1 MKKTVVLS
9 ALALAAAAGTASAQT
24 LETRI
29 LVQTITGSGATRSI
43 ATTASTNFAQ
53 GERVRLTVQYR
64 FVGAPAG
71 GALLGSFLFSLNGT
85 VNSGP
90 AGAISRSAL
99 TTQNPNNIGATTQN
113 AESRTAI
120 DLSGAG
126 HTANGPSYPQVNTS
140 ATLTG
145 LHAAGGNLRG
155 LLSGGADTATANGTI
170 VGVDINNI
178 LAGSSAAS
186 FATLDG
192 NDNELGGSWL
202 GLYSA
207 EYDAADGGASNVTFN
222 IVKDPAAAIRWY
234 SNSGGNVNMPGGAF
248 NAGQSV
254 TLQFGVDQPVNTAPT
269 VAEVTPINGSPDFTL
284 APDINNVLIGTV
296 TDAEGIL
303 AAGVVASVSGG
314 TPANTPSFSYVQVNA
329 NTVQVFLSYEIANAD
344 LAGGPSS
351 FQVQINASDTGTPA
365 LTDSGTVTVNLV
377 PAPGAAALLGLGGLL
392 AARRRRQ
399 A

>member
-43 ATTASTNFAQ
+43 ANAASNNFAA

-71 GALLGSFLFSLNGT
+71 GALIGSFLFSLNGT
-85 VNSGP
+85 VNSGA
-90 AGAISRSAL
+90 AGTISRSAL
-99 TTQNPNNIGATTQN
+99 ATQNPANAPTNQN

-120 DLSGAG
+120 DQSGSGWDAVQ
-126 HTANGPSYPQVNTS
+126 GPAYPQTNSST
-140 ATLTG
+140 TLTG

-178 LAGSSAAS
+178 LAGSSSAS
-186 FATLDG
+186 LSTLDG
-192 NDNELGGSWL
+192 NDADLGGSWL

-254 TLQFGVDQPVNTAPT
+254 TLQFGSSNTPPSVNA
-269 VAEVTPINGSPDFTL
+269 INPPAGSPNFSP
-284 APDINNVLIGTV
+284 APDFDDVLIGTV

-303 AAGVVASVSGG
+303 ASGITVAVMG
-314 TPANTPSFSYVQVNA
+314 TAPANVPSFSVVPNGSGGF
-329 NTVQVFLSYEIANAD
+329 NVLMDYEIANAD

-351 FQVQINASDTGTPA
+351 FMVKITANDGIASPVEGTA
-365 LTDSGTVTVNLV
+365 TIQLI

>member
-9 ALALAAAAGTASAQT
+9 ALALVAAAGTASAQT

-43 ATTASTNFAQ
+43 ANTASTSFAQ

-64 FVGAPAG
+64 FIGAPAG
-71 GALLGSFLFSLNGT
+71 GALIGSFLFNLNGT
-85 VNSGP
+85 LNSGA

-99 TTQNPNNIGATTQN
+99 ATQNPTNSPTNQN

-120 DLSGAG
+120 DQSGSGWDAVQ
-126 HTANGPSYPQVNTS
+126 GPAYPQTNASLT
-140 ATLTG
+140 ATG

-155 LLSGGADTATANGTI
+155 LLSGGADTASANGTI
-170 VGVDINNI
+170 AGIDINNI

-186 FATLDG
+186 AATLDG
-192 NDNELGGSWL
+192 NDEPLGNSWL

-207 EYDAADGGASNVTFN
+207 EYDADDAAASNVTFN
-222 IVKDPAAAIRWY
+222 IVKDPNAAVRWY
-234 SNSGGNVNMPGGAF
+234 ANSGGNVSMPGGAF

-254 TLQFGVDQPVNTAPT
+254 TLQFGSTAPINT
-269 VAEVTPINGSPDFTL
+269 PPVVTPANIVGSPDFTP
-284 APDINNVLIGTV
+284 APDINGVLIGV
-296 TDAEGIL
+296 ITDAEGIT
-303 AAGVVASVSGG
+303 AAQVSAAVMG
-314 TPANTPSFSYVQVNA
+314 TAPTNVPAFSIVQNGA
-329 NTVQVFLSYEIANAD
+329 NEVQVFVSYEIANAD
-344 LAGGPSS
+344 LSGGPSS
-351 FQVQINASDTGTPA
+351 FMVKITANDGTA
-365 LTDSGTVTVNLV
+365 LPVEGTATVNLV